1 MMRSGSKSGWSR
13 GCALAAALVVSWGSS
28 SEGERVNIRELLGDR
43 GISEVLLKAERAH
56 PYLFFAAEDVP
67 GLREM
72 AGREPYRTCAE
83 GIVRAARLTL
93 ENPIPAEPPAGAA
106 ESRLPDGSYDGSF
119 LKATYDFLSYAYA
132 MQYYG
137 PLYAF
142 AYLLTEEEV
151 FAERAKAWA
160 LAFAGWENWGPAA
173 DPWDME
179 AAMILSGAV
188 IVYDWIPEQFSDAER
203 ERLLSGLREKGRKLC
218 EKDAYWLTQDPAV
231 RRGGLA
237 NNHRWRSIP
246 LEGLAGLGLLYEVEE
261 ARDWLDMGLVLTR
274 EYLLP
279 AAYGRDGERMEGRG
293 WLGVCLS
300 DGGRFMEALARN
312 RGPDLF
318 DTAPLRRLSHF
329 LIFGMKMYRSR
340 GHYSERAGLLVH
352 ARRLH
357 DTALQWLALKHDL
370 DPDMEGYPAYW
381 YNRDKVLYKPKTLY
395 TVSLRWDAE
404 AGRVEVRVNG
414 VLRDRQGIDGV
425 QGIDRVS
432 FHVAGD
438 RVELASLEVLDG
450 AGQVVDRLDGPVAL
464 AGEGAETALRFDRLR
479 AGEVRASLQKDRSDA
494 GRASMMLMSG
504 GRHVRGIVFTGEHEI
519 AKVVEGMDGTY
530 TLGVVAA
537 KGLYFHG
544 PWEYLFFDESLA
556 SEAPKGDVT
565 GFHFRD
571 LGLVKLHDTLR
582 PEGVHVTFTSGP
594 EVSKEQGDKNAFTLR
609 AFGEGLLTPLRTPKT
624 GEAVLTQA
632 QYDLTA
638 WYEGTPGRNTIL
650 VDGRGQPTVHEESPV
665 PREYDQ
671 QWLGGKEV
679 AKSGRIEETF
689 FSADY
694 DYVRGEAARAYRPM
708 LETYR
713 RHLMFLKPLGDPDLR
728 YLVLF
733 DEIETAG
740 GAPRKV
746 EWRLLSPCGKV
757 TGAGGAF
764 RIEGR
769 SAMVHVTHLWPE
781 ASTVRIDSTPAP
793 RESDRLPYLRF
804 PAPGPVQRVHYL
816 HLLQP
821 MRADS
826 GEPVSAERVIG
837 QGGIGVRVSGREET
851 ALAVFR
857 TGDGSVTAG
866 GLTTDAYACLVR
878 REKDGGASV
887 VIHGGTFV
895 EWEGRRL
902 FTSDDAVSVRV
913 KVPVE

>member
-1 MMRSGSKSGWSR
+1 M
-13 GCALAAALVVSWGSS
+13 
-28 SEGERVNIRELLGDR
+28 NIRNLLRDR
-43 GISEVLLKAERAH
+43 GISAALLKAERAH
-56 PYLFFAAEDVP
+56 PYLFFSAEDVP
-67 GLREM
+67 RLREM
-72 AGREPYRTCAE
+72 AMREPYRTCAE

-93 ENPIPAEPPAGAA
+93 QNPIPAEPPAGAA
-106 ESRLPDGSYDGSF
+106 ESRLPDGSYDESF

-132 MQYYG
+132 MEYYG

-142 AYLLTEEEV
+142 AYLLTEEEA

-188 IVYDWIPEQFSDAER
+188 IVYDWIPERFSDAER
-203 ERLLSGLREKGRKLC
+203 ERLLAGLREKGQKLC
-218 EKDAYWLTQDPAV
+218 EKDAYWLTQDPEA

-300 DGGRFMEALARN
+300 DGGRFMEALAQN
-312 RGPDLF
+312 GGPDLF

-329 LIFGMKMYRSR
+329 LIFGMEMYRSR
-340 GHYSERAGLLVH
+340 GHYDDRAGLLVH
-352 ARRLH
+352 ARRLW
-357 DTALQWLALKHDL
+357 DPALQWLALKHDL
-370 DPDMEGYPAYW
+370 EPDMEGYPAYW
-381 YNRDKVLYKPKTLY
+381 YNRDKVLYKPETLY
-395 TVSLRWDAE
+395 AVSLRWDAE
-404 AGRVEVRVNG
+404 AGRMEVRVNG
-414 VLRDRQGIDGV
+414 AVQDRQGIESV
-425 QGIDRVS
+425 ERIDRVTLQ
-432 FHVAGD
+432 VEGD
-438 RVELASLEVLDG
+438 RVEVASLEALDG
-450 AGQVVDRLDGPVAL
+450 AGEVVDRLDGPVVL
-464 AGEGAETALRFDRLR
+464 AGDGGEAALTFAPLS
-479 AGEVRASLQKDRSDA
+479 AGEVRASLRKDRSDA
-494 GRASMMLMSG
+494 GRALMMLMSG
-504 GRHVRGIVFTGEHEI
+504 GRHVRGVAFTGEHEV
-519 AKVVEGMDGTY
+519 AKAVEGMDGTY

-544 PWEYLFFDESLA
+544 PWEFLFYDERLTP
-556 SEAPKGDVT
+556 EAPERDVT
-565 GFHFRD
+565 AFHFRD
-571 LGLVKLHDTLR
+571 LGLVKLHDTLH
-582 PEGVHVTFTSGP
+582 PEGVHVAFTSGP
-594 EVSKEQGDKNAFTLR
+594 EVSKEQGDKNAFTLK
-609 AFGEGLLTPLRTPKT
+609 AFGEELLTLLRTPKT

-665 PREYDQ
+665 PREYDL
-671 QWLGGKEV
+671 QWLGGEEV
-679 AKSGRIEETF
+679 AKSGRIEEAF
-689 FSADY
+689 FSPGY
-694 DYVRGEAARAYRPM
+694 DYVRGEAAHAYRPM

-713 RHLMFLKPLGDPDLR
+713 RHLMFLKPPGDPDLR

-733 DEIETAG
+733 DEIETADG
-740 GAPRKV
+740 TPREV

-764 RIEGR
+764 RIEGT
-769 SAMVHVTHLWPE
+769 SAEVHVTHLWPE

-793 RESDRLPYLRF
+793 READRLPYLRF

-821 MRADS
+821 LRSDS
-826 GEPVSAERVIG
+826 GEPVWAERVKG
-837 QGGIGVRVSGREET
+837 RDGIGIRVNGPDGT

-857 TGDGSVTAG
+857 TGDGSVSAG
-866 GLTTDAYACLVR
+866 GLTTDAHACLMR
-878 REKDGGASV
+878 RGKDGGGSV
-887 VIHGGTFV
+887 VLHGGTFV

-902 FTSDDAVSVRV
+902 FTSDEAVSVRV
-913 KVPVE
+913 EVPVE

>member
-1 MMRSGSKSGWSR
+1 M
-13 GCALAAALVVSWGSS
+13 
-28 SEGERVNIRELLGDR
+28 NIRDLLRDR
-43 GISEVLLKAERAH
+43 GISEALLKAERAH
-56 PYLFFAAEDVP
+56 PYLFFSAEDVP
-67 GLREM
+67 RLRKM
-72 AGREPYRTCAE
+72 ARREPYRTCAE

-93 ENPIPAEPPAGAA
+93 ENSIPAEPPAGAA
-106 ESRLPDGSYDGSF
+106 ESRLPDGSYDESF

-188 IVYDWIPEQFSDAER
+188 IVYDWIPERFSDAER
-203 ERLLSGLREKGRKLC
+203 ERLFSGLRGKGRKLC
-218 EKDAYWLTQDPAV
+218 EKDAYWLTQDPAS
-231 RRGGLA
+231 RRGALA

-300 DGGRFMEALARN
+300 DGGRFMEALALN
-312 RGPDLF
+312 GGPDLF

-329 LIFGMKMYRSR
+329 LIFGMEMYRSR

-352 ARRLH
+352 ARRLR
-357 DTALQWLALKHDL
+357 DPALQWLALKHDL
-370 DPDMEGYPAYW
+370 DPDMAGYPAYW
-381 YNRDKVLYKPKTLY
+381 YNRDKVPYKPETLY

-404 AGRVEVRVNG
+404 AGRLEIRVNG

-425 QGIDRVS
+425 EGIDRVS
-432 FHVAGD
+432 FRVEGD
-438 RVELASLEVLDG
+438 RVEIASLEVLDG
-450 AGQVVDRLDGPVAL
+450 AGDVVDRLDGPVAL
-464 AGEGAETALRFDRLR
+464 AGAGGEAALRFDRLR

-544 PWEYLFFDESLA
+544 PWEFLFHDETLA
-556 SEAPKGDVT
+556 SEAPKRDVT

-689 FSADY
+689 FSPDY

-769 SAMVHVTHLWPE
+769 SADVHVTHLWPE
-781 ASTVRIDSTPAP
+781 ASTARIDSTPAP

-826 GEPVSAERVIG
+826 GEPVSAERVMG
-837 QGGIGVRVSGREET
+837 RGGIGIRVSSPEET

-857 TGDGSVTAG
+857 TGDGSVAVG
-866 GLTTDAYACLVR
+866 GLTTDADACLVR
-878 REKDGGASV
+878 RGKDGAGSV
-887 VIHGGTFV
+887 VLHGGTFV

-902 FTSDDAVSVRV
+902 FTSDEAVSVRV
-913 KVPVE
+913 KLPVE